1 MKIGGNRRSS
11 NVDDRRGQ
19 SGGRGGM
26 RLGRGRGGNS
36 AMIGIVMRL
45 LFSRTGRKFILPIGA
60 IAVLGFV
67 LFPNQMKGLVSS
79 LMGGGAPVSRS
90 APAATSA
97 ASDELAKF
105 SSAVLDT
112 TEDVWNKIFTDGGSR
127 YPEPGMVLYSGGT
140 ASACGSASAAMGPF
154 YCPPD
159 QKIYLDVSF
168 FREMETR
175 MNAGGDFA
183 RAYVIAHEVGHHVQN
198 VLGVLDKSQR
208 QKKMLSKIGAN
219 AVQVK
224 VELQADCFA
233 GIWAKHAQG
242 LSDVALE
249 AGDFEEAIGAARAVG
264 DDTIQ
269 KKSQGY
275 IVPENFTHGT
285 AAERINW
292 FKSGYKAGTV
302 NACNTG
308 L

>member
-11 NVDDRRGQ
+11 NVEDRRGQ
-19 SGGRGGM
+19 SGGGGM
-26 RLGRGRGGNS
+26 RMGGGRGNS
-36 AMIGIVMRL
+36 AMIGIIMRL
-45 LFSRTGRKFILPIGA
+45 LFSKAGRRFILPLGA
-60 IAVLGFV
+60 IVVLGFV
-67 LFPNQMKGLVSS
+67 FFPQQMQGLISA

-90 APAATSA
+90 APAPQSA
-97 ASDELAKF
+97 ESNELAAF

-112 TEDVWNKIFTDGGSR
+112 TEDVWGDIFAKSGSR

-140 ASACGSASAAMGPF
+140 RSACGSAQSAMGPF

-159 QKIYLDVSF
+159 QKLYLDVSF
-168 FREMETR
+168 FHEMETR

-208 QKKMLSKIGAN
+208 QKQMLSKTGSN

-233 GIWAKHAQG
+233 GVWAKHAKG

-249 AGDFEEAIGAARAVG
+249 AGDFKEAIGAARAVG
-264 DDTIQ
+264 DDTLQ
-269 KKSQGY
+269 KKARGY
-275 IVPENFTHGT
+275 VVPESFTHGS
-285 AAERINW
+285 AADRIKW
-292 FKSGYKAGTV
+292 FTRGFESGSV
-302 NACNTG
+302 DACNTG